1 MFNAYKASA
10 VVVPV
15 SLLTYLIQA
24 CSEILVGSGTVTQSQ
39 FNDMSTPEKL
49 NATQSVLPSIDWKKN
64 AQMKVNT
71 INNINKFLNDAV
83 KNHNKINASP
93 SIPSADLLSEATTKV
108 LVDFIKGHIPDLPT
122 VNPELKGYGA
132 MGVVQIYRKS
142 DNTLDNTAVY
152 FGDYGIIDKG
162 VLANIYGDKII
173 RQYIVEANQTEKEY
187 SGVLTLGGAFGED
200 IYILPKVKFIGDWRY
215 PDGTTATD
223 MLTFVQEVPAS
234 IGTVDV
240 DGTTYDVNGDG
251 TVTIDDNTIPINDDG
266 SVTINGDNYYPNYDL
281 TNYPDTSIVNIFNQI
296 IDAIGGEIVDDT
308 TEEDAITDDILDNV
322 EAPAIGIDAL
332 DSMILPKTI
341 FTVFPFC
348 LPRDFV
354 RGMQLFS
361 AKPETPHFECEI
373 KVPAF
378 LNIPAQTWNIVIDL
392 ERFETLAKIT
402 RWLSFISFSFLLIS
416 LSATIVKGAH

>member
-1 MFNAYKASA
+1 MALLMGLFILLNNCFQANAAA
-10 VVVPV
+10 
-15 SLLTYLIQA
+15 LTSGVLYYLIQCCA
-24 CSEILVGSGTVTQSQ
+24 DILVGSGTVTQQQ
-39 FNDMSTPEKL
+39 FNDMST
-49 NATQSVLPSIDWKKN
+49 
-64 AQMKVNT
+64 
-71 INNINKFLNDAV
+71 
-83 KNHNKINASP
+83 
-93 SIPSADLLSEATTKV
+93 SEIFSTTKSALPGV
-108 LVDFIKGHIPDLPT
+108 NFSSLPKNPVANLTAFLAQKTAKGLVPVYTISEFAFRKFINDEQFNIAT

-132 MGVVQIYRKS
+132 MCFVQIYSNYFGKV
-142 DNTLDNTAVY
+142 DNTSVY
-152 FGDYGIIDKG
+152 FGSYGIIKKD
-162 VLANIYGDKII
+162 VFAAIYGDKII
-173 RQYIVEANQTEKEY
+173 RQYTDNYHDLPQTEKEY
-187 SGVLTLGGAFGED
+187 SGSLNCGGVFYKD
-200 IYILPKVKFIGDWRY
+200 DNFKVTVKFIGDWRY

-251 TVTIDDNTIPINDDG
+251 TVTIGDETIPINDDG
-266 SVTINGDNYYPNYDL
+266 SVTVDDKPYYPDYDL
-281 TNYPDTSIVNIFNQI
+281 SPYDDTAIKDLLTDILNSIDV
-296 IDAIGGEIVDDT
+296 VDDT
-308 TEEDAITDDILDNV
+308 TDDDIDDILDNV
-322 EAPAIGIDAL
+322 DAPAIGVDAL
-332 DSMILPKTI
+332 DSMILPKAI

-392 ERFETLAKIT
+392 ERFEMLARVT
-402 RWLSFISFSFLLIS
+402 RWLSFISFSFLLIR

>member
-1 MFNAYKASA
+1 MINNCFKAEA
-10 VVVPV
+10 VMTA

-24 CSEILVGSGTVTQSQ
+24 CQYIIVGSGAVSKSQ
-39 FNDMSTPEKL
+39 FDKMST
-49 NATQSVLPSIDWKKN
+49 
-64 AQMKVNT
+64 
-71 INNINKFLNDAV
+71 
-83 KNHNKINASP
+83 
-93 SIPSADLLSEATTKV
+93 SEIFETTKSV
-108 LVDFIKGHIPDLPT
+108 APNVDFSSLPKDPRTALELFLMQNLPKTMAPLYSLEDFAFRKFIMDEKFNIPT

-152 FGDYGIIDKG
+152 FGDYGIIEKG
-162 VLANIYGDKII
+162 SFANIYGDKII
-173 RQYIVEANQTEKEY
+173 RQYIVGTNQTEKEY
-187 SGVLTLGGAFGED
+187 SGVCTLGGAFGED
-200 IYILPKVKFIGDWRY
+200 NYILPKVKFIGDWRY

-251 TVTIDDNTIPINDDG
+251 TVTIGDNTIPINDDG

-281 TNYPDTSIVNIFNQI
+281 TNYPDTSIVNIINQI

-308 TEEDAITDDILDNV
+308 TEEDEITDDILDNV
-322 EAPAIGIDAL
+322 KAPAIGIDAL